1 MNPSPINSANGLMG
15 EEDRLVNDLRLGIN
29 EEMEFSR
36 NLVDQQK
43 PTESLFQMA
52 FNQTLNLQ
60 KK

>member
-1 MNPSPINSANGLMG
+1 MQ
-15 EEDRLVNDLRLGIN
+15 DKLVNDLRLGMN
-29 EEMEFSR
+29 EDVEFSR

-52 FNQTLNLQ
+52 FNQTLNMH